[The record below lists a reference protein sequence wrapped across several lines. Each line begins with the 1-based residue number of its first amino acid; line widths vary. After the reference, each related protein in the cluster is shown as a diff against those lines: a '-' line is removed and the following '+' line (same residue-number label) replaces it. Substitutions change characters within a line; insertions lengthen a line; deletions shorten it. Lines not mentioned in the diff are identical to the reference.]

1 MDRTPP
7 AQGFDMKS
15 VAAAAALLAFA
26 AAVPAPAQAADAAAG
41 ETAFRRLCA
50 ACHIVTAEG
59 RRSVGPSMFGIVGR
73 KSGTVEGFRYSSA
86 NQNANIVWTPE
97 VLDKYLINPRETIP
111 GTTMAFAGIRNEAE
125 RANVVAYLQTLK

>member
-1 MDRTPP
+1 
-7 AQGFDMKS
+7 MKA
-15 VAAAAALLAFA
+15 VAAAAALLAASVFA
-26 AAVPAPAQAADAAAG
+26 APAAQAQDVAVG

-59 RRSVGPSMFGIVGR
+59 RRGVGPSLFGIVGR

-97 VLDKYLINPRETIP
+97 VLDKYLVNPRETIP
-111 GTTMAFAGIRNEAE
+111 GTIMAFAGIRNDAE